1 VPPRTAGPLYA
12 GTSIVLLA
20 LALAL
25 ALRLPISSLG
35 VVLPDLREDRALS
48 TTAAGA

>member
-20 LALAL
+20 LAL
-25 ALRLPISSLG
+25 RLPISSLG
-35 VVLPDLREDRALS
+35 VVLPDLREDLALS